1 MKLVA
6 KVAGA
11 RTGIHDQSL
20 MNTFGPQDIRLESQ
34 ICIFPFSCLASLSC
48 GLWLRIHLHRQVEE
62 DGWLPQ
68 WETGLLEP
76 ATYARCTEFE
86 SYEDVAMSMDAG
98 QSLELTKERSK
109 RIILKNFHHVSLC
122 HDVLPY
128 FESVRETWISL
139 SDALSRHSARLCSIQ
154 YPRFAPVISLCMAP
168 SSIHWDSYQ
177 IKSARGNVAL
187 CWYDAGIINEQCT
200 PNTHEVAQKTVI
212 IIIHKSMYRII
223 LQIRVRSVCSCG

>member
-1 MKLVA
+1 
-6 KVAGA
+6 
-11 RTGIHDQSL
+11 

-34 ICIFPFSCLASLSC
+34 ICIFPIFLSC
-48 GLWLRIHLHRQVEE
+48 IVYLVACGLGFTFIARLRRMGDFLS
-62 DGWLPQ
+62 GK
-68 WETGLLEP
+68 TGLLEP

-154 YPRFAPVISLCMAP
+154 YPRFAPVISLWHGS

-212 IIIHKSMYRII
+212 IIIHNLCTESFCRFEYVQYVLVDRI
-223 LQIRVRSVCSCG
+223 C